1 MVQVQQQAIFP
12 FPGLPQGTVY
22 TDGYDRPSYLVVQQR
37 SLLVKI
43 GMLYVGVVLM
53 VMIHSFHFKI
63 VSIIL
68 KESMY

>member
-1 MVQVQQQAIFP
+1 MIVLVI
-12 FPGLPQGTVY
+12 
-22 TDGYDRPSYLVVQQR
+22 LVVQQR